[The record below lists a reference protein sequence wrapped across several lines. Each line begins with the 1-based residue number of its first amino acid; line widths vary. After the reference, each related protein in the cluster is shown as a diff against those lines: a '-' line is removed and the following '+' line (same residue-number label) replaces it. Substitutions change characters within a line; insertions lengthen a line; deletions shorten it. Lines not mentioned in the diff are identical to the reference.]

1 MNADRIKM
9 SRGGEKLATVIGR
22 RDEEE
27 LPVFEDGAFEIEV
40 MERSNVGKKLV
51 DEDFLNDYV
60 PNGAIDRHTMRAL
73 IDSIGLV
80 GPSEFQCS
88 EVRKF

>member
-9 SRGGEKLATVIGR
+9 ARGGEKLATVIGR
-22 RDEEE
+22 GDEEE
-27 LPVFEDGAFEIEV
+27 LPVFEDGAFEIAV
-40 MERSNVGKKLV
+40 MERSNIGKKLV
-51 DEDFLNDYV
+51 DEDFLNNYV